1 MGYFPPL
8 SSFVVA
14 LIFPFFAS
22 SSSPPSLNPSF
33 PFLSSATSFH
43 VVLILILVSP
53 PRFQALLFSSLF
65 LPLLFAPV
73 ISRDLR
79 VENKGGVGGEWKEW
93 GRGRGGGREEGGG
106 KRQRRRQKS
115 SFGGGREPAGG
126 NGEPT
131 AGRVV
136 PVSVTAN

>member
-1 MGYFPPL
+1 M
-8 SSFVVA
+8 
-14 LIFPFFAS
+14 
-22 SSSPPSLNPSF
+22 
-33 PFLSSATSFH
+33 
-43 VVLILILVSP
+43 
-53 PRFQALLFSSLF
+53 
-65 LPLLFAPV
+65 
-73 ISRDLR
+73 
-79 VENKGGVGGEWKEW
+79 ENKGGVGGEWKEW